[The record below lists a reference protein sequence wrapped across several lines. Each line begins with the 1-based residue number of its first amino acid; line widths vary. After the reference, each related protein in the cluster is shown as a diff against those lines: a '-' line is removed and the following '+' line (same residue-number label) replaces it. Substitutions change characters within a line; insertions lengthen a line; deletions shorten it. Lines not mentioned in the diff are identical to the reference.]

1 MDLRNI
7 KPQYGL
13 IAVDTSQIE
22 KNENGNNIHF
32 HCLLLF
38 REYPTDEI
46 REIELE
52 RIKQEIEYLP
62 EDIVL
67 IDAPLDI
74 VKQLCNSIITED

>member
-1 MDLRNI
+1 MDLRDI

-13 IAVDTSQIE
+13 IAVDKSQIE
-22 KNENGNNIHF
+22 KNENSNKIHF

-38 REYPTDEI
+38 REYPTNEI
-46 REIELE
+46 KETELE
-52 RIKQEIEYLP
+52 RITQEVDNLP

-74 VKQLCNSIITED
+74 VKQLCNSIITN